1 VSAPQRRTPRQ
12 HLVAEGIGTVAVQS
26 VLLTVAAALA
36 ISRAA
41 HNLLSPGVLAAVV
54 AGVGVTSGLMGRP
67 LGVFEGAL
75 AILDGRVA
83 SNDDPLVPVA
93 GSDPIPSG
101 SGDQNVEGDAFDGRR
116 LRRSALVWGAGVG
129 AWAGAAALLVAATL
143 RGRQAPFV
151 VTAVALVVVG
161 TAASVVAGLVGRAE
175 GMTAARRAVVAPAVP
190 QRRRAW
196 RDIALPMGLVQAV
209 FNAAFAVLLFRDYRP
224 LTESAARAD
233 ALIVV
238 VIITAIFG
246 ALAMRWGRVDAALG
260 RIAVDD
266 GALAGVNAKHPLGPQ
281 ALVYLA
287 GAGLLAF
294 AFAGW
299 LLPPLPSLARVAIV
313 RGAVSGLLAVAVCG
327 VAHVRGALNTLVGA
341 RVDAPPRKQRD
352 RRRRRGPS
360 AGVVAH
366 TVLIAAIAAAA
377 LVGPAAIADAPAKR
391 LAAEGD
397 AFVAR
402 IEYDIP
408 LPAGSGSIARVTGRV
423 GPPTGENAYGL
434 AAAPSHLDAV
444 VSGTWFNPLADEDPL
459 TPGDQ
464 AKGPVDIPDE
474 NRLPQVECFFPPDDV
489 KVRFDFPTD
498 VRDDTAATPPV
509 GYAAAQCGRGPT
521 SEVHARAADVAG
533 GALFRSGPAGADGL
547 FRPVKGV
554 LQGTANAWA
563 HDVALLGGAIRI
575 ASVTADGASSVTGE
589 PGGQKTLARIA
600 LHDVDVA
607 GTRFS
612 VDGDQLIVAG
622 RPEALDSAAA
632 RTVLGAA
639 NAALAP
645 LGCSVTVVGATDRY
659 PQGFVLARKPPDVGV
674 RDDGTLAGSMAGGLL
689 VVCDLPENATKPS
702 GFSPQRMQILVGFVY
717 TSAAASEGV
726 GGFGLGDLV
735 GPPGTGAGTPVGGRL
750 GDIGALP
757 SAVGASPAPATPAAA
772 PVSPAPARTP
782 AGEAIAPKTVA
793 ARFVAVAGVFGA
805 WPLWLLAALVWLVLT
820 DRGLHRL
827 SLALA
832 PPGDSR

>member
-1 VSAPQRRTPRQ
+1 VNEEVPKARTPRQ
-12 HLVAEGIGTVAVQS
+12 YLVGEGIGTVALQS
-26 VLLTVAAALA
+26 VLLTIIAALA
-36 ISRAA
+36 ISRAT

-54 AGVGVTSGLMGRP
+54 AGVGVTAGLMGRP

-75 AILDGRVA
+75 AILDGRV
-83 SNDDPLVPVA
+83 SRSDDD
-93 GSDPIPSG
+93 GH
-101 SGDQNVEGDAFDGRR
+101 GDGAPADDAFDGRR
-116 LRRSALVWGAGVG
+116 LRRGALVWGVGLG

-143 RGRQAPFV
+143 HGRQAPFL
-151 VTAVALVVVG
+151 VTAVALVAVG
-161 TAASVVAGLVGRAE
+161 SAASVAAGLVGRAE
-175 GMTAARRAVVAPAVP
+175 GIAAARRLDSAPTPPVRL
-190 QRRRAW
+190 RRRAW

-209 FNAAFAVLLFRDYRP
+209 FNAGFAVVLFRDYRP

-233 ALIVV
+233 SLVVV
-238 VIITAIFG
+238 VIVTAIFG

-260 RIAVDD
+260 RVAVEDD
-266 GALAGVNAKHPLGPQ
+266 ARTAVTAKHPLGPQ

-294 AFAGW
+294 ALAGW

-327 VAHVRGALNTLVGA
+327 VAHVRGALNTLAGA
-341 RVDAPPRKQRD
+341 TVDAPKPATRE

-360 AGVVAH
+360 MGVVAH
-366 TVLIAAIAAAA
+366 TALVVVIAAAA
-377 LVGPAAIADAPAKR
+377 LVGPAAVADSPAKR

-402 IEYDIP
+402 VEYDIP
-408 LPAGSGSIARVTGRV
+408 LPAGSGSIARVAGRV

-498 VRDDTAATPPV
+498 ARDDTAGTPPL
-509 GYAAAQCGRGPT
+509 GYATAQCGRGPT
-521 SEVHARAADVAG
+521 SEVHARAVSVTG
-533 GALFRSGPAGADGL
+533 GALFDSGPAGADGL

-554 LQGTANAWA
+554 LEGTANAWA
-563 HDVALLGGAIRI
+563 HDVSLLGGAIRI
-575 ASVTADGASSVTGE
+575 ASVTADGASSVTGQ
-589 PGGQKTLARIA
+589 PGGQHTRAHIA
-600 LHDVDVA
+600 LHDVAVG

-612 VDGDQLIVAG
+612 VDDDQLIVAG
-622 RPEALDSAAA
+622 EPQALDS
-632 RTVLGAA
+632 TVAKGVLAGA
-639 NAALAP
+639 NSALAP
-645 LGCSVTVVGATDRY
+645 LGCTVTDLGATDRY
-659 PQGFVLARKPPDVGV
+659 PQGFVLARKPPDIGV

-689 VVCDLPENATKPS
+689 VVCDLPEDATKPS

-717 TSAAASEGV
+717 TSAAATEGV
-726 GGFGLGDLV
+726 GGFGLGDLA
-735 GPPGTGAGTPVGGRL
+735 GLPNAGGDGTLPGGGL
-750 GDIGALP
+750 GDVGAVP
-757 SAVGASPAPATPAAA
+757 SAAGAPSAPAAPAAA
-772 PVSPAPARTP
+772 VAQPVPSPATTP
-782 AGEAIAPKTVA
+782 TGEAIAPKTVA

-805 WPLWLLAALVWLVLT
+805 WPLWMLAAIVWLLLT
-820 DRGLHRL
+820 NRGLRRL
-827 SLALA
+827 SVALA
-832 PPGDSR
+832 DVGGDA

>member
-1 VSAPQRRTPRQ
+1 MNTRSPRQ
-12 HLVAEGIGTVAVQS
+12 HLVAEGIAMVALQC
-26 VLLTVAAALA
+26 VLLTVVAALA
-36 ISRAA
+36 ISRAM

-54 AGVGVTSGLMGRP
+54 AGVGVTAGVMGRP

-75 AILDGRVA
+75 AILDGRV
-83 SNDDPLVPVA
+83 STDDPLVA
-93 GSDPIPSG
+93 AR
-101 SGDQNVEGDAFDGRR
+101 GDAFDGRS

-143 RGRQAPFV
+143 RGRQAPFL

-161 TAASVVAGLVGRAE
+161 SAASVVAGLVGRAE
-175 GMTAARRAVVAPAVP
+175 GITAARRAASSPVRPVGL
-190 QRRRAW
+190 RRRAW
-196 RDIALPMGLVQAV
+196 RDIALPMGIVQAV
-209 FNAAFAVLLFRDYRP
+209 FNAAFAVLLFRDLRP

-233 ALIVV
+233 ALVV
-238 VIITAIFG
+238 VVVVTAIFG

-266 GALAGVNAKHPLGPQ
+266 DVLAAVSAKHPLGPQ
-281 ALVYLA
+281 VLVYLA

-294 AFAGW
+294 ALAGW

-327 VAHVRGALNTLVGA
+327 VAHVRGALNALAGGI
-341 RVDAPPRKQRD
+341 DSPPPTRRE

-360 AGVVAH
+360 VGVVAH
-366 TVLIAAIAAAA
+366 TVLVVVITVAA
-377 LVGPAAIADAPAKR
+377 LVGPAAVADAPAKR

-402 IEYDIP
+402 VEYDIP
-408 LPAGSGSIARVTGRV
+408 LPAGSGGIARVTGRV
-423 GPPTGENAYGL
+423 GPPTGDNAYGL

-498 VRDDTAATPPV
+498 VRDDTAGTPPL
-509 GYAAAQCGRGPT
+509 GYATAQCGRGPV
-521 SEVHARAADVAG
+521 SEVHARAASVAG
-533 GALFRSGPAGADGL
+533 GALFESGPAGADGL

-554 LQGTANAWA
+554 LDGTASAWA
-563 HDVALLGGAIRI
+563 HDVSLLGGAIRI
-575 ASVTADGASSVTGE
+575 ASVTADGASSVTGQ
-589 PGGQKTLARIA
+589 PGGQHTLARVA

-612 VDGDQLIVAG
+612 VDGDRMILAG
-622 RPEALDSAAA
+622 KPQAFDSTAAKA
-632 RTVLGAA
+632 VLTAA
-639 NAALAP
+639 NASLAP
-645 LGCSVTVVGATDRY
+645 LGCAVTVVGPTDRY
-659 PQGFVLARKPPDVGV
+659 PQGFVLARKPPDIGV

-689 VVCDLPENATKPS
+689 VVCDLPEDATKPS
-702 GFSPQRMQILVGFVY
+702 GFSPQRVQMLVGFVY
-717 TSAAASEGV
+717 TSAAATDGV
-726 GGFGLGDLV
+726 GGFGVGDLV
-735 GPPGTGAGTPVGGRL
+735 ALPAGGDVGLPGGAL
-750 GDIGALP
+750 GDIGTP
-757 SAVGASPAPATPAAA
+757 PAPANDVAGAAA
-772 PVSPAPARTP
+772 GPREGAAPAPGPATTP
-782 AGEAIAPKTVA
+782 TGEAIAPKTVA

-805 WPLWLLAALVWLVLT
+805 WPLWAVAALVWLVLT
-820 DRGLHRL
+820 NRGVRRL
-827 SLALA
+827 SMALA
-832 PPGDSR
+832 EVAGDG